1 MTKKV
6 VINDCYGGFG
16 LSHIAKD
23 KLLKAKGNKEV
34 FWYVAELAAFEETE
48 YVLTDVEDI
57 EDSILLDT
65 APLTKYFG
73 TSISSLDIERIR
85 KEHSAHSSISDI
97 ERDDVDLVKVVEEM
111 GEKASGRYS
120 ALKVVEIPKEVE
132 FQIEEYDGNEWIAEK
147 HRTWY

>member
-1 MTKKV
+1 LTKKV

-23 KLLKAKGNKEV
+23 KLLKEKGNKEV
-34 FWYVAELAAFEETE
+34 FWYISELVAFEEDE
-48 YVLTDVEDI
+48 YILTDVEDI
-57 EDSILLDT
+57 EDDIFTDAL
-65 APLTKYFG
+65 PLTKYFG
-73 TSISSLDIERIR
+73 TIVSSSDMRSIR
-85 KEHSAHSSISDI
+85 KKHSAYPSIYDI
-97 ERDDVDLVKVVEEM
+97 ERDDVDLVKVVEEI

-132 FQIEEYDGNEWIAEK
+132 FQIEEYDGDEWIAEK

>member
-16 LSHIAKD
+16 LSYIAQD

-34 FWYVAELAAFEETE
+34 FWYISELVAFEEDE
-48 YVLTDVEDI
+48 YILTDVEDI
-57 EDSILLDT
+57 EDDIFTNAL
-65 APLTKYFG
+65 PLTKYFG
-73 TSISSLDIERIR
+73 TIVSSSDMKRIR
-85 KEHSAHSSISDI
+85 KKHSAHSSIYDI

>member
-16 LSHIAKD
+16 LSYIAQD

-34 FWYVAELAAFEETE
+34 FWYISELVAFEEDE
-48 YVLTDVEDI
+48 YILTDVEDI
-57 EDSILLDT
+57 EDDIFTNAL
-65 APLTKYFG
+65 PLTKYFG
-73 TSISSLDIERIR
+73 TIVSSSDMRSIR
-85 KEHSAHSSISDI
+85 KKHYAYPSIYDI

-132 FQIEEYDGNEWIAEK
+132 FQIEEHDGNEWIAEK